1 MEISQRGREF
11 WEERQGYVP
20 IELPNSVLQS
30 QEELAEPSD
39 FNQVTSDH
47 LPIDMSTLTV
57 REGRLKLVEHFR
69 RERNREIIK
78 AKKQQV
84 LRATGCLICKVC
96 GFDFAR
102 VYGHLG
108 RGFCEVHHKV
118 PLAAVGTEVTTN
130 LEDLAIL
137 CANCHH
143 MVHRTNPFKSIEELK
158 QVVTSGT

>member
-1 MEISQRGREF
+1 MADES
-11 WEERQGYVP
+11 
-20 IELPNSVLQS
+20 NMT
-30 QEELAEPSD
+30 A
-39 FNQVTSDH
+39 
-47 LPIDMSTLTV
+47 

-69 RERNREIIK
+69 RERNRAIIK

-84 LRATGCLICKVC
+84 LRATGCLTCEVC

-118 PLAAVGTEVTTN
+118 PLAEVSTEITTT

-137 CANCHH
+137 CANCHR
-143 MVHRTNPFKSIEELK
+143 MVHSTNPFKSVEELK
-158 QVVTSGT
+158 RLVTSGT